1 MIKHLRAAVV
11 IGSVVITPALAYAQQ
26 TGGTTQAPACD
37 CPLGDNGGDL
47 RNLAAFAPLGF
58 LGALA
63 AAGGAPAIFAANPV
77 AEGPAIASNTPAPTP
92 TRPET
97 ETPGSDAAGNRT
109 PPPAD
114 VPVAVTRPADLPDP
128 VSPDSLR
135 AGMRAPNTATP
146 LPSVFLLGSGL
157 LALGALTVARTR

>member
-1 MIKHLRAAVV
+1 MIKHVFAMAVAV
-11 IGSVVITPALAYAQQ
+11 TAFATPTVARAQQ
-26 TGGTTQAPACD
+26 GTGGTPACD

-63 AAGGAPAIFAANPV
+63 AAGGAPAIFAANP
-77 AEGPAIASNTPAPTP
+77 TPAPEVVVAQNTP
-92 TRPET
+92 TPTPRPES

-109 PPPAD
+109 PPSD
-114 VPVAVTRPADLPDP
+114 VPAVVTRPADVPDP

-146 LPSVFLLGSGL
+146 LPSVMLLGTGL
-157 LALGALTVARTR
+157 LALGAFAVTRAR